1 MIYLDLV
8 AIAIAADIVPMTG
21 ENRILCFLG
30 LKKINENPNH
40 GIQALMTLSGLTH
53 SGFHHVTGLYDCTA
67 GKCCRKNG

>member
-21 ENRILCFLG
+21 ENRTLCFLG

-40 GIQALMTLSGLTH
+40 GIQALMTLSGLTPPRLP
-53 SGFHHVTGLYDCTA
+53 SHHWYLRLHRG
-67 GKCCRKNG
+67 